1 MKIIQRISKKG
12 KTDLPSL
19 LFKLIGIFG
28 KQIFG
33 GVI

>member
-1 MKIIQRISKKG
+1 MNIIQRIYQEG
-12 KTDLPSL
+12 NTDLPSL
-19 LFKLIGIFG
+19 SYTLIGIFG